1 MTTILSLKRGSGWVF
16 GGENWKLA
24 SDKLWEVHPLL
35 IPNGREEHV
44 GSRVVHSHQ
53 VEVFRLL
60 NDEFFAQPK
69 TICKLPVPEDPLEV
83 LYSLE
88 APEPEAEKPKS
99 KKKTVQGIKVLT
111 FSGKNWKLAA
121 DNKWKSSTSFTTF
134 ETNEKVGE
142 KTIGQT
148 TYDVYKSSP
157 GFIAVRQSE

>member
-69 TICKLPVPEDPLEV
+69 TICELPVPEDPAEV

-88 APEPEAEKPKS
+88 PPAEEEKPKART
-99 KKKTVQGIKVLT
+99 KTVQGTKILT
-111 FSGKNWKLAA
+111 FAGKNWKLAA
-121 DNKWKSSTSFTTF
+121 DAKWKSSTSFSTY
-134 ETNEKVGE
+134 ETSEKVGE

-148 TYDVYKSSP
+148 TYDVYKASS
-157 GFIAVRQSE
+157 GFIAVKQDE